1 MRTFRGVIVFHS
13 YPLDLLVFLVTAFL
27 NRMQYLSTKQLLN
40 KCFICLPRRAI
51 KVCDHHVKHFIKSIS
66 LANTLP
72 TLLLQCNQG
81 VRSLSLF
88 RDTDFCFSFE
98 YVLYKHCCY
107 LFANSVY
114 TLFNFHKLNHR
125 RKMCCVGSFVLF
137 WSTKC
142 FTPSCFP
149 FIGTYDYI
157 RYFALQHFT
166 KTSYIAYN

>member
-27 NRMQYLSTKQLLN
+27 NRMHYLSTKQLLN

-66 LANTLP
+66 LADTLP

-88 RDTDFCFSFE
+88 RDTDFCFCFD
-98 YVLYKHCCY
+98 YHINNNVTVVFATHLQILYIPY
-107 LFANSVY
+107 LI
-114 TLFNFHKLNHR
+114 
-125 RKMCCVGSFVLF
+125 
-137 WSTKC
+137 
-142 FTPSCFP
+142 
-149 FIGTYDYI
+149 FI
-157 RYFALQHFT
+157 
-166 KTSYIAYN
+166 N